1 MLVSERGA
9 IRATAQCADR
19 ANCGLERL
27 RRTALL
33 RRSGLARARAR
44 ESSVPT
50 PTPSSPASWR
60 RYSRQTG
67 RRRRDSLQSTHITSP
82 EMTCD
87 LAFLLNAVRTW
98 WRLMTADD
106 LTRQLSSASDL
117 TEYEYCLRIEQYKQW
132 PER

>member
-1 MLVSERGA
+1 
-9 IRATAQCADR
+9 
-19 ANCGLERL
+19 
-27 RRTALL
+27 
-33 RRSGLARARAR
+33 
-44 ESSVPT
+44 
-50 PTPSSPASWR
+50 
-60 RYSRQTG
+60 
-67 RRRRDSLQSTHITSP
+67 
-82 EMTCD
+82 MTCD